1 MNPYEM
7 LMGAAVE
14 AKRLLKGHAGK
25 ASYTKYLESIQYK
38 SRDEIMAI
46 QALEMSALLKHAVEN
61 IPYYSYLKGKL
72 RLEPDTV
79 NEDIKELPVMTKAI
93 IKENFDKLHDE
104 TVNKTRRFTTGGT
117 SGTSVIILRDKN
129 EIVHSADEYFNR
141 MVGVIPGRSRL
152 MIRRPESVYFADN
165 PSDVEYSSNMLTRT
179 HAVSPAYM
187 DKEKLDLLYSL
198 YVKRHPR
205 FIIGITDPVYRF
217 AQYILDDN
225 LKTYEADAVLLGGQT
240 MLPKYRKTIARA
252 FRTDKIYDR
261 YGAMEFG
268 ILGHQ
273 CGHSDGLHY
282 IPAIHY
288 VEVVDND
295 SRDVEPGVTGQF
307 LVTNLHKRTMPLI
320 RYRIDDLAVM
330 TDESCGC
337 GRGFPLIKQF
347 EGRRIEAVVSPKHT
361 YMTPLSF
368 YDAMER
374 FDNVVDFVA
383 IQTGESTVTM
393 KLLMKEGEFT
403 HLQQLALRKDVNR
416 YLDYP
421 MKLEFEYIDSIDPL
435 PNGKVMNVIGYENY
449 KARIKAGATS
459 HDI

>member
-25 ASYTKYLESIQYK
+25 AGFTRYLESIQYK

-46 QALEMSALLKHAVEN
+46 QAWEMSALLKHTVEN
-61 IPYYSYLKGKL
+61 IPYYSYMKGGL

-79 NEDIKELPVMTKAI
+79 NEDIKEFPVMTKAI
-93 IKENFDKLHDE
+93 IKENFDRLHDE
-104 TVNKTRRFTTGGT
+104 TAKNARRFKTGGT
-117 SGTSVIILRDKN
+117 SGTSAIILRDKN
-129 EIVHSADEYFNR
+129 EEVHSADEYFNR
-141 MVGVIPGRSRL
+141 MAGVIPGRSRL

-165 PSDVEYSSNMLTRT
+165 PSDVEYSSNMLSRT
-179 HAVSPAYM
+179 HGVSPAYM
-187 DKEKLDLLYSL
+187 DKERLALLYSL
-198 YVKRHPR
+198 YIKKHPR

-225 LKTYEADAVLLGGQT
+225 LKTYEAEAVLLGGQT
-240 MLPKYRKTIARA
+240 MLPKYKKTIARA
-252 FRTDKIYDR
+252 FRTDRIYDR
-261 YGAMEFG
+261 YGATEFG

-295 SRDVEPGVTGQF
+295 YKDVETGVTGQF

-320 RYRIDDLAVM
+320 RYRIDDLATM
-330 TDESCGC
+330 TNESCGC
-337 GRGFPLIKQF
+337 GRGFPLIRQF

-368 YDAMER
+368 YDAMEN
-374 FDNVVDFVA
+374 FENVADFVA
-383 IQTGESTVTM
+383 VQTGESTVTM
-393 KLLMKEGEFT
+393 KLLMKHGAFT
-403 HLQQLALRKDVNR
+403 DLQRLALRKDVNR

-449 KARIKAGATS
+449 KSGMKHEAPSHGA
-459 HDI
+459 